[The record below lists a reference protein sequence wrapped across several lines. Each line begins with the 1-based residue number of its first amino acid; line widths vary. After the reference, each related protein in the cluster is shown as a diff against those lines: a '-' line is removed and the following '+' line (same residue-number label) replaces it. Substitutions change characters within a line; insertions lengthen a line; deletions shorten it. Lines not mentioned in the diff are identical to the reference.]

1 MKKNRLTSFWF
12 YIVLISI
19 HYSANAQYSSEDWK
33 YRDSWMP
40 VEKLFEL
47 ANVGVGNNVADVGCH
62 EGYLTIHLAHKVG
75 GQGKVYAVDVR
86 NDRLQTLNTNAKNR
100 KLKNITT
107 ILGDY
112 DNPKLPGN
120 SLDVIFVI
128 DTYHEISDYK
138 EVLVHLKKSLK
149 PGAKLVLLEKL
160 KKRLVGK
167 SREDQVSG
175 HTLALSYVKKELQ
188 NAGFIINIEIED
200 FGQWEEDPTKTM
212 WLLIAEKL

>member
-1 MKKNRLTSFWF
+1 MKIKPTTFLVF
-12 YIVLISI
+12 IVLISI
-19 HYSANAQYSSEDWK
+19 HFSANAQYSSEDWK
-33 YRDSWMP
+33 WRDSWMP

-47 ANVGVGNNVADVGCH
+47 ADVGVGDNVADLGCH
-62 EGYLTIHLAHKVG
+62 EGYLTMHLAQKVG
-75 GQGKVYAVDVR
+75 QQGKVYAVDVR
-86 NDRLQTLNTNAKNR
+86 NDRLQTLNINARKR

-112 DNPKLPGN
+112 DNPNLPSN
-120 SLDVIFVI
+120 SLDVVFVI

-138 EVLVHLKKSLK
+138 EVLGHLNNSLK

-175 HTLALSYVKKELQ
+175 HTLSLSYVKKELQ
-188 NAGFIINIEIED
+188 DAGFIIRTEIND
-200 FGQWEEDPTKTM
+200 LGQWEEDPTKTM
-212 WLLIAEKL
+212 WVLIAEKL

>member
-1 MKKNRLTSFWF
+1 MMKIRRSTFLVF
-12 YIVLISI
+12 IILISV
-19 HYSANAQYSSEDWK
+19 HFSSNAQYSSEDWK
-33 YRDSWMP
+33 WRDGWMP

-47 ANVGVGNNVADVGCH
+47 AVVGVGDSVADVGCH
-62 EGYLTIHLAHKVG
+62 EGYLTMHLAQKVG
-75 GQGKVYAVDVR
+75 EQGKVYAVDVR
-86 NDRLQTLNTNAKNR
+86 NDRLQTLETNAKKH

-112 DNPKLPGN
+112 DNPKLPSN

-128 DTYHEISDYK
+128 DTYHEISSYK
-138 EVLVHLKKSLK
+138 EVLEHLKNSLK

-175 HTLALSYVKKELQ
+175 HTLALSYVKNELQ
-188 NAGFIINIEIED
+188 DAGFSIRKEIND

-212 WLLIAEKL
+212 WVLIAEKL

>member
-1 MKKNRLTSFWF
+1 MMKNRFATF
-12 YIVLISI
+12 LIFFVFI
-19 HYSANAQYSSEDWK
+19 FAHFSANAQYSSDEWK
-33 YRDSWMP
+33 WRDGWMP

-47 ANVGVGNNVADVGCH
+47 AVVGVGDSVADVGCH
-62 EGYLTIHLAHKVG
+62 EGYLTMRLAQKVG
-75 GQGKVYAVDVR
+75 EQGKVYAVDVR
-86 NDRLQTLNTNAKNR
+86 NDRLQTLKTNAKKH

-112 DNPKLPGN
+112 DNPKLPSN

-128 DTYHEISDYK
+128 DTYHEISSYK
-138 EVLVHLKKSLK
+138 EVLEHLKNSLK

-175 HTLALSYVKKELQ
+175 HTLALSYVKNELQ
-188 NAGFIINIEIED
+188 DAGFIIRKEIND

-212 WLLIAEKL
+212 WVLIAEKL